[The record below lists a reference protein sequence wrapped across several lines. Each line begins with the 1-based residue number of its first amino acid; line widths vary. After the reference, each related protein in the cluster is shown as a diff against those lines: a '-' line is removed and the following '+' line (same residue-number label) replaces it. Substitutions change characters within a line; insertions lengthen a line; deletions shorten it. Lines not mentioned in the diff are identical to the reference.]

1 MDTLLKELKLVRIRM
16 IYRDYIEKANKDDLS
31 YYDFLKNLLLE
42 ELAARE
48 ENRLCRKMREANFPF
63 EKTIESFNFNLRPE
77 LNKRTFLGYLTE
89 SFIQDGHCLV
99 FIGPPGLGKT
109 HLSVAIGIRMI
120 ELGFTARF
128 ILAQHLVNEYL
139 KEKQRGKDNTLLS
152 PLKKVDLLII
162 DEFGYLPY
170 PEKAGPLFYELIA
183 SRYER
188 NLSTII
194 TSNKALREWGNILH
208 DMSLAT
214 ALVDRLM
221 ERGDV
226 YYLSGES
233 YRLRGKEKNL
243 WFPLNKKG
251 ENIKEKINNG

>member
-1 MDTLLKELKLVRIRM
+1 MDTILKELKLARIRI
-16 IYRDYIEKANKDDLS
+16 IYKEYIDKANKENIS

-42 ELAARE
+42 ELSARE
-48 ENRLCRKMREANFPF
+48 ENRLRRQMRYANFPF
-63 EKTIESFNFNLRPE
+63 EKTVENFNFTLRPE
-77 LNKRTFLGYLTE
+77 INKKVFLGYLNE
-89 SFIQDGHCLV
+89 SFIQEGHCLV

-109 HLSVAIGIRMI
+109 HLSVALGIRMVQ
-120 ELGFTARF
+120 LGFTVRF
-128 ILAQHLVNEYL
+128 ILAQYLVNEYL
-139 KEKQRGKDNTLLS
+139 KEKDPGKSDAFLD
-152 PLKKVDLLII
+152 PLKRVALLVI

-170 PEKAGPLFYELIA
+170 PEKAGPLFYEIIA

-194 TSNKALREWGNILH
+194 TSNKALREWGNVLH
-208 DMSLAT
+208 DSSLAA

-243 WFPLNKKG
+243 WFPLNQKR
-251 ENIKEKINNG
+251 ENIKEKIKGG